1 GGQPPLLNALPT
13 GCRFNP
19 RCQHL
24 GPQCGDVLPE
34 LRAIEQGQGQRVAC
48 HYPLAL
54 GGQP

>member
-1 GGQPPLLNALPT
+1 LSDLPT

-24 GPQCGDVLPE
+24 GSHCSDTLPD
-34 LRAIEQGQGQRVAC
+34 LRIIEHGQRVAC

-54 GGQP
+54 GGRP